1 MVLYRILEK
10 GCCCTILAFICI
22 RLDKIQDECKLIYLS
37 NFNVRDKWN
46 TNAGLVLCVR
56 RTELWVQFSVSLLY
70 LPDSGSHCV
79 KKIMF
84 SNKARYLMLRK
95 MSKIWVTSCV
105 VGEHQ
110 RGNPPMNVWC
120 RLYSHRFGPFFFLCW
135 EDGEVHVLN
144 AASLY
149 RLRNN
154 SGQYYLKTRIAAAIQ
169 TVDEGMLQQ
178 MWRHVRYIVWFTE
191 RCSCWMCWKLHFVS
205 QMTLTLCVHPVY
217 TFGFHF
223 RDNLCWNNFKCQLDV
238 TR

>member
-1 MVLYRILEK
+1 MDRYPLPDSACFLKNNFPEHCWTENIFKCFFLTNFGMVLYRILEK

-120 RLYSHRFGPFFFLCW
+120 RLYSHRFGPFFFFAEKMVKCMYW
-135 EDGEVHVLN
+135 
-144 AASLY
+144 
-149 RLRNN
+149 
-154 SGQYYLKTRIAAAIQ
+154 
-169 TVDEGMLQQ
+169 MLHLSTD
-178 MWRHVRYIVWFTE
+178 WGTIVGNIT
-191 RCSCWMCWKLHFVS
+191 WKLELL
-205 QMTLTLCVHPVY
+205 QP
-217 TFGFHF
+217 
-223 RDNLCWNNFKCQLDV
+223 FKLLMKGCCNRCGDM
-238 TR
+238 